1 VRQINKLTDVTQLR
15 EYGLDLPTN
24 LDLSTAANAQHAA
37 NAIQAAMSAVM
48 SAYQDL
54 ATPPTMASE
63 SLAAQQNAGGAVPT
77 YLSNE
82 ISNLQA
88 GLARLTGGQSS
99 SSGASGPLSSGAVA
113 SSLLSSSLL
122 SNSSSSDS
130 TGGLAG
136 LFG

>member
-1 VRQINKLTDVTQLR
+1 MN
-15 EYGLDLPTN
+15 LPTN

-37 NAIQAAMSAVM
+37 NALQAAMSAVM

-63 SLAAQQNAGGAVPT
+63 SLAAEQNAGGTAPA
-77 YLSNE
+77 YLTNE

-88 GLARLTGGQSS
+88 GLARLTGGSSASS
-99 SSGASGPLSSGAVA
+99 SSSASLTDGGIASALLGSSA
-113 SSLLSSSLL
+113 SNSA
-122 SNSSSSDS
+122 SSSSS
-130 TGGLAG
+130 GLAG